1 MSWASHFFHGTAV
14 LLERT
19 DEQMML
25 IQSLG
30 IFLEMNKV
38 NLSLKRNNWQY
49 LSLMVRFRLSS
60 ENEKL
65 GKLESA
71 TVGLPVDQYLK
82 DISEE
87 TSGEISWYCRIK
99 HKSTFGIVGLH
110 SKSIF
115 SKWLMNNVRKSYMDK
130 SSIQSTRQING
141 L

>member
-1 MSWASHFFHGTAV
+1 
-14 LLERT
+14 
-19 DEQMML
+19 MML

-87 TSGEISWYCRIK
+87 TSGEIS
-99 HKSTFGIVGLH
+99 
-110 SKSIF
+110 
-115 SKWLMNNVRKSYMDK
+115 
-130 SSIQSTRQING
+130 
-141 L
+141 